1 MRIKQLWSCLAV
13 AAVAF
18 LALESQAQTLI
29 SRSQLRRTADPS
41 QRSATGQ
48 VILKVDT
55 KGTQTMQTDIRGLC
69 NECSFGLFSAP
80 YPSFSTNCCTEAI
93 APLGLDNAKKGAW
106 SRRLT
111 GNGSA
116 PPELQ
121 NDGIANLSDLAGTRA
136 DIAKPE
142 RDNLILTITNVV
154 EGVTNIVTGIP
165 VPTPN
170 VTNVVAVILWAPL
183 YAPTVDPGAGSY
195 LRKGT
200 MIPLAVAPPSPGA
213 KGTIA
218 VRFKG
223 TLGESVFDVKASKL
237 TPGQVYHVYIADSTN
252 QNTFVLIDAGTMTTS
267 KSGSTARF
275 LRDTRFGDP
284 LPQQVRDAGDLSGRI
299 IEIRDDFGIFIH
311 LQGIV
316 P

>member
-18 LALESQAQTLI
+18 LALESQAQSLI
-29 SRSQLRRTADPS
+29 SRSQLRRTVDPS

-48 VILKVDT
+48 VVLEVDS

-69 NECSFGLFSAP
+69 NECSFGLFNAP
-80 YPSFSTNCCTEAI
+80 QASFTTDCCTLAV
-93 APLGLDNAKKGAW
+93 APLGLQNSKRGVW
-106 SRRLT
+106 SRRIT

-116 PPELQ
+116 PPELM
-121 NDGIANLSDLAGTRA
+121 NIGIANLSDLAGTSA
-136 DIAKPE
+136 DIANPVE
-142 RDNLILTITNVV
+142 NNLILTVTNVV
-154 EGVTNIVTGIP
+154 DSVTNLITGIP
-165 VPTPN
+165 VPTPD

-183 YAPTVDPGAGSY
+183 YAPTVNPGAGSY

-200 MIPLAVAPPSPGA
+200 MIPLTNAPPSPGA

-252 QNTFVLIDAGTMTTS
+252 QNTFVLLDAGTMTTS
-267 KSGSTARF
+267 KSGSSARF

>member
-1 MRIKQLWSCLAV
+1 
-13 AAVAF
+13 
-18 LALESQAQTLI
+18 
-29 SRSQLRRTADPS
+29 
-41 QRSATGQ
+41 
-48 VILKVDT
+48 
-55 KGTQTMQTDIRGLC
+55 
-69 NECSFGLFSAP
+69 
-80 YPSFSTNCCTEAI
+80 
-93 APLGLDNAKKGAW
+93 
-106 SRRLT
+106 
-111 GNGSA
+111 
-116 PPELQ
+116 
-121 NDGIANLSDLAGTRA
+121 
-136 DIAKPE
+136 
-142 RDNLILTITNVV
+142 
-154 EGVTNIVTGIP
+154 VTNIVTGIP

-195 LRKGT
+195 LRKDT